1 LKAVVGRA
9 AEEGGVEL
17 VWVAAWE
24 QTGSMMDW
32 QAEGARRRLPVEVG
46 TEIDRLVVVR
56 WYA

>member
-1 LKAVVGRA
+1 
-9 AEEGGVEL
+9 

-24 QTGSMMDW
+24 QTGNMMDW
-32 QAEGARRRLPVEVG
+32 QAEGPRRRLPVEVG